1 MCRRATKVTESTTF
15 ILRAEFFNAF
25 NHTQFGSVE
34 GNVNDTTNFGRVTT
48 ANSPRILQFAAK
60 FQF

>member
-1 MCRRATKVTESTTF
+1 MCRKATKMTESTTF
-15 ILRAEFFNAF
+15 IFRSEFFNAF
-25 NHTQFGSVE
+25 NHTQFGSVDD
-34 GNVNDTTNFGRVTT
+34 NVNDPNFGRVTT